1 LCQLVFNIFGY
12 FLAPN
17 VSGFLMDQFEDKREG
32 QIIGIRFT
40 LGINIFSIIFIV
52 LAFLASARHF

>member
-1 LCQLVFNIFGY
+1 
-12 FLAPN
+12 
-17 VSGFLMDQFEDKREG
+17 MDQFEDKREG